1 MATNFKI
8 KRSAVEGKRPA
19 TTDLELGEL
28 ALNTYDGFLYSERTG
43 HGAGVSLL
51 TPWREKNGEDIISYT
66 GAVGI
71 GSTDPEGKLDVI
83 GNVNIVVPTTS
94 NYQSLLLLG
103 NDSNQAGLTA
113 DLTFDLKNGPTPG
126 TGKARITTGT
136 PTSLVLGTQGSESIH
151 IDTMGR
157 VGIGTTHPKIEPGGL
172 YVNKGVNVA
181 GLSTFHDDVNF
192 IGATGIT
199 SITFDKSENEFKL
212 LDYSKLVLGEGG
224 DATIQHDSFRTIVRQ
239 HGTGPFVLD
248 LLGNNKSFEI
258 TKSNLSET
266 LAKFNTNGSVD
277 LFYAGGIRF
286 ETTGYGVT
294 VYGEA
299 QFTGLSTFLSGASF
313 LDNDVLYF
321 GGSYSTGISTD
332 HRLRIYSDGT
342 DSYISEATGAGHLIL
357 SSDSRVE
364 IKNAALNHT
373 VASFNTGI
381 GVTVNDRFK
390 VVGIATLGSG
400 ASGQVFLQY
409 GGSTKL
415 TTQSWG
421 TRTEGTV
428 QALNGNLSIF
438 KSHATNTGQLLLQN
452 QTGDAFEI
460 GHTNSNSFITGHV
473 GNISINAPQVSIST
487 HFSVGGISTFTGN
500 IIANGNVGIGTD
512 SPTARLHISGPD
524 AASAMIKIEDNNNN
538 IAASQILVQN
548 GGRDLRIS
556 APNDI
561 IFTKL
566 TSGNPPILYL
576 ENGQNVGIGTDN
588 PGAKLD
594 VFGNT
599 KLRNDLDVDGV
610 STLGSIGISTGRI
623 TGPAITYIDPA
634 TVGDDT
640 GLLVVKGN
648 LQVDGTQTI
657 VNSSVMR
664 VNDKNI
670 VLAKNA
676 ANDAAADTGGIT
688 VESGDGDKTWKWLD
702 ATDSWTSSEHIR
714 IPDDKAFGFATD
726 TNTFISRP
734 VADTITFTHGGSEK
748 VRITSDG
755 EVGIGTTNP
764 GRPPGQ
770 GNLSAKLHVS
780 STDLNTVIIE
790 RSPNSDSDPYGSR
803 IAFIDAIT
811 APGQGAYIQGYNGVS
826 IELGTSNG
834 PRFKASDAQGGRV
847 GINTDNLDVMG
858 FYVLDVGG
866 STRIKGN
873 VVSTGSSTTGISTVV
888 GVGTFKDDVYIDK
901 KLYVGGIEI
910 GGPGGPGIGTDI
922 TTRHLTVTGF
932 STFTGAIDANGD
944 LDVDGHTNL
953 DNVSVAGVSTF
964 SSSTGSMVVS
974 EDNHPSLTFIS
985 TSSFP
990 ANRYRLKLSSG
1001 RLYLQV
1007 SANSGASYTSAVS
1020 VGGIGNIFIPD
1031 DDKVFFGTNNDA
1043 YIQHDNSNLN
1053 IINTTGN
1060 IDVTGD
1066 VVLNN
1071 DLNVT
1076 GVSTFVSFLDVND
1089 TTQSSDKDTGSIITE
1104 GGVGI
1109 EKNLNVGGIINSSTD
1124 VQINGTSV
1132 VDSALNDAVA
1142 MAIALG

>member
-1 MATNFKI
+1 MATNFKL
-8 KRSAVEGKRPA
+8 KRSAVASKRPG

-43 HGAGVSLL
+43 DGAGVSLL
-51 TPWREKNGEDIISYT
+51 TPWREKIGEDIISYT

-113 DLTFDLKNGPTPG
+113 DLDFQLKN
-126 TGKARITTGT
+126 GKARITTGT

-172 YVNKGVNVA
+172 YVDRGVNVA

-192 IGATGIT
+192 IGATGIS

-224 DATIQHDSFRTIVRQ
+224 DATIQHDSFRTIIRQ

-286 ETTGYGVT
+286 GTTGYGVT

-299 QFTGLSTFLSGASF
+299 QFTGLSTFLSGASL

-400 ASGQVFLQY
+400 ASGQVILQH
-409 GGSTKL
+409 GGLTKFQ
-415 TTQSWG
+415 TQTWG
-421 TRTEGTV
+421 VRGQGTIQTIGGRIETAHTGSQTEGYSV
-428 QALNGNLSIF
+428 KLLNSNGAGGVKDLI
-438 KSHATNTGQLLLQN
+438 
-452 QTGDAFEI
+452 EI
-460 GHTNSNSFITGHV
+460 GHTSNNSFITGHV
-473 GNISINAPQVSIST
+473 GKININAPVVSIST

-500 IIANGNVGIGTD
+500 ITANSNIGIGTD

-566 TSGNPPILYL
+566 TSGTPLLYL
-576 ENGQNVGIGTDN
+576 ENGNAVGIGTDN
-588 PGAKLD
+588 PGATLD

-599 KLRNDLDVDGV
+599 KLRNDLDVDGI
-610 STLGSIGISTGRI
+610 STLGNIGISTGRI

-634 TVGDDT
+634 AVGDDT
-640 GLLVVKGN
+640 GTLVVKGN
-648 LQVDGTQTI
+648 LQVEGTQTT
-657 VNSSVMR
+657 VNSSTMTVT
-664 VNDKNI
+664 DKNI
-670 VLAKNA
+670 ELAKGA
-676 ANDAAADTGGIT
+676 ANDAAADGGGIT
-688 VESGDGDKTWKWLD
+688 VDSGNGDKTWQWLD

-764 GRPPGQ
+764 GRGS
-770 GNLSAKLHVS
+770 LDAKLHVS

-790 RSPNSDSDPYGSR
+790 RSPNSDADPYGSR
-803 IAFIDAIT
+803 IAFIDALT
-811 APGQGAYIQGYNGVS
+811 SPGQGAYIQGYNGA

-834 PRFKASDAQGGRV
+834 PKFVTSDANDGRV
-847 GINTDNLDVMG
+847 GINTDDLDVMG
-858 FYVLDVGG
+858 FYVLDVDG

-953 DNVSVAGVSTF
+953 DNVNVSGVSTF
-964 SSSTGSMVVS
+964 TNEIVIRDDSPTITFDQTSGALNTNQYRIREASGELVV
-974 EDNHPSLTFIS
+974 
-985 TSSFP
+985 
-990 ANRYRLKLSSG
+990 
-1001 RLYLQV
+1001 QV
-1007 SANSGASYTSAVS
+1007 SHNNGASYTNGVS
-1020 VGGIGNIFIPD
+1020 IGGIGNIFIPD
-1031 DDKVFFGTNNDA
+1031 NDKVFFGTDDDA